1 MVLSQLMSVGRGVK
15 SRQGWRNHL
24 AEAGGRKFLLRHRDS
39 GVTRG
44 ARWADR
50 VSSSRHVPHVSID
63 GDTCHRS
70 AVRKYHW
77 PWFKYSNKII
87 TSSSSVSLSIISDG
101 SFVHFLVSVALMI
114 KKYLKSFWLCQ
125 DNSSLSSCWSK
136 GGGDIIFLIT
146 LSSVYLWSMSVSAS
160 LSLAVYSVSSAGAK
174 FRSLELH
181 NLSKVTNSIHN
192 YIHRVYHHP
201 TKPHIQQMSVCW
213 ESEQTAL
220 RQCLC
225 LINVCHLRSL
235 HMSRTYFWV
244 FKEF

>member
-125 DNSSLSSCWSK
+125 DIIHLYQVSEAREEVILSSLSPYHQY
-136 GGGDIIFLIT
+136 IFG
-146 LSSVYLWSMSVSAS
+146 MSVSAS

-192 YIHRVYHHP
+192 YIHRVCHHP

-220 RQCLC
+220 RQCLF

>member
-1 MVLSQLMSVGRGVK
+1 MEESLGWGR
-15 SRQGWRNHL
+15 
-24 AEAGGRKFLLRHRDS
+24 RKEVFVEDRDS

-114 KKYLKSFWLCQ
+114 KKYFESFFGV
-125 DNSSLSSCWSK
+125 K
-136 GGGDIIFLIT
+136 IIYLHQVLEQGRRWYYPPIS
-146 LSSVYLWSMSVSAS
+146 LSSVYLWYLGVRFTLPRSLCILYRLQVPSLGRWSFISCQRWQIPSITTSTVSA
-160 LSLAVYSVSSAGAK
+160 
-174 FRSLELH
+174 
-181 NLSKVTNSIHN
+181 I
-192 YIHRVYHHP
+192 
-201 TKPHIQQMSVCW
+201 IQQSFTSYPANVDVLGIWTKCLEALSV
-213 ESEQTAL
+213 L
-220 RQCLC
+220 LNKCLDN
-225 LINVCHLRSL
+225 IKIHHLRS
-235 HMSRTYFWV
+235 
-244 FKEF
+244 